1 MGNND
6 YTWYFLFMSLFNT
19 NIGLTNVEKNKLQEE
34 RQIRIE
40 QKLDK
45 LLKVLGD
52 KDEQ

>member
-6 YTWYFLFMSLFNT
+6 YTWFFIIMSLFNT
-19 NIGLTNVEKNKLQEE
+19 NLGMTNIEKNTIQEE

-45 LLKVLGD
+45 LINLLEGKN
-52 KDEQ
+52 E

>member
-19 NIGLTNVEKNKLQEE
+19 NLGMTNVEKNNEQEL

-40 QKLDK
+40 EKLDK
-45 LLKVLGD
+45 LINLLEGK
-52 KDEQ
+52 

>member
-19 NIGLTNVEKNKLQEE
+19 NIGLTNVEKNKLQSE

-40 QKLDK
+40 EKLDK
-45 LLKVLGD
+45 LINLLED
-52 KDEQ
+52 KDE